1 MRRRPVRRVRQFG
14 RERRAAAMVEFAI
27 VAPVLFLLVFGL
39 LDAGRFFLEY
49 HHLANAVRE
58 GARVG
63 AVLPMSTAAERTA
76 SIQAITQHVISNV
89 GLRTMNAQWIT
100 VSEVGTVPA
109 KRVRVTISGVPFTPV
124 TPFFTRRTTLPTIA
138 AEYRHEFQ

>member
-1 MRRRPVRRVRQFG
+1 MRAHPARLARRFRRDD
-14 RERRAAAMVEFAI
+14 RAASMVEFAI
-27 VAPVLFLLVFGL
+27 VAPLLFLLVFGL

-58 GARVG
+58 AARVG
-63 AVLPMSTAAERTA
+63 AVLPMNTAAERTA
-76 SIQAITQHVISNV
+76 SFQVITQHVVSNV
-89 GLRTMNAQWIT
+89 GLRTMNARWIT
-100 VSEVGTVPA
+100 VSEVGAVPA
-109 KRVRVTISGVPFTPV
+109 KRVRVTVTGVPFAPV